1 LTTRS
6 ELRAILLVA
15 AALALAA
22 PAASAQISTAP
33 IVVKQK
39 TPKPHL
45 LTFQGQVVRAD
56 PVRIVVRR
64 SEDSRFIR
72 TFTYS
77 PRVRDHMLKLLDR
90 GGYQYGDHVKIRYQ
104 EGSDVAQEIRGK
116 PSKPR

>member
-1 LTTRS
+1 MTTRS

-15 AALALAA
+15 ARLTLAA
-22 PAASAQISTAP
+22 LAASAQISTAP
-33 IVVKQK
+33 IVVKQR
-39 TPKPHL
+39 TPKAHL

-56 PVRIVVRR
+56 PVQIVVRPN
-64 SEDSRFIR
+64 EDSRFIR

-77 PRVRDHMLKLLDR
+77 PKARDHMLKLLDR